1 MILGF
6 DQIRKLAADGHD
18 VRIAPDGSVEIT
30 SGCKKTASLS
40 DAERAKR
47 YRDRRRVTE
56 NVTNDAQTVAET
68 VTDSVTHE
76 PETVT
81 TVTEN
86 VTNVTGNVTL
96 PLSPPTP
103 SPYRAEAPASAPM
116 REEAAADDLFP
127 DNKPEPEISPAKRI
141 RWTPEAGWQGI
152 TDEDR
157 ARWADAYPAC
167 DISRQLSSATNW
179 LLANPREAK
188 KSNFARFLN
197 GWLSRAQERGGD
209 ARAERY
215 TQTTASNAN
224 RYPSRNPGP
233 PAPGSFKSFQPP
245 SEADKQR
252 EWKKEDFIIS

>member
-1 MILGF
+1 MILDF

-76 PETVT
+76 PEAVT

-86 VTNVTGNVTL
+86 VTNVTGNVTP

-103 SPYRAEAPASAPM
+103 SPYRAEAPASAHTC
-116 REEAAADDLFP
+116 EAGAEDLFP
-127 DNKPEPEISPAKRI
+127 DNKPEPTISPAKRI

-157 ARWADAYPAC
+157 ARWEEAYPAC

-209 ARAERY
+209 ARSERY
-215 TQTTASNAN
+215 TQTTAPNGN
-224 RYPSRNPGP
+224 RDTRRNSSP
-233 PAPGSFKSFQPP
+233 PPPGSFKSFQPP
-245 SEADKQR
+245 SEAEKKR
-252 EWKKEDFIIS
+252 EWTKEDFIIS